1 MSTRMTVEEREA
13 FLADLHIGVLSIAD
27 ADGRGPVQVPIGYD
41 YAPGGD
47 IRVCTKA
54 SSRKLQLARA
64 AGRVTF
70 LVQSEVFPY
79 QYVSVEGPIV
89 LEEQT
94 DPEEHRARSIR
105 YLGEE
110 MGQGYF
116 DAIKPTIADMV
127 TLAIRPE
134 RWRTYDASK
143 GM

>member
-1 MSTRMTVEEREA
+1 MSTKMTVAQREA
-13 FLADLHIGVLSIAD
+13 FLADLHVGVLSIAD
-27 ADGRGPVQVPIGYD
+27 VDGRGPLQVPIGYD
-41 YAPGGD
+41 YEPGCD
-47 IRVCTKA
+47 IRISTKA

-64 AGRVTF
+64 VSRVGF

-79 QYVSVEGPIV
+79 RYVSVEGPV
-89 LEEQT
+89 VREEPT

-110 MGQGYF
+110 MGQKYF
-116 DAIKPTIADMV
+116 EAVKPAIAEMV

-134 RWRTYDASK
+134 RWRTYDAGK